1 MTIKEIYEEEQNNSQ
16 SIIFHKEGLFW
27 RAYERSAYAV
37 IATIREF
44 KATYKQYKVIQ
55 NRYLVYIGIPEKTLN
70 AVTAT
75 FKCDYADETK
85 RIFALK
91 TLTNLQNYNDWKEA
105 LAHIYLSIDNNKIV
119 NNNEVLDKHELEGNQ
134 TAILS
139 AIRGFDMA
147 NKTPIECM
155 LFLANI
161 QKRIKSF

>member
-85 RIFALK
+85 VIYFRDTDKFSS
-91 TLTNLQNYNDWKEA
+91 YDH
-105 LAHIYLSIDNNKIV
+105 LAVRKIEYINNKI
-119 NNNEVLDKHELEGNQ
+119 
-134 TAILS
+134 
-139 AIRGFDMA
+139 
-147 NKTPIECM
+147 
-155 LFLANI
+155 
-161 QKRIKSF
+161 